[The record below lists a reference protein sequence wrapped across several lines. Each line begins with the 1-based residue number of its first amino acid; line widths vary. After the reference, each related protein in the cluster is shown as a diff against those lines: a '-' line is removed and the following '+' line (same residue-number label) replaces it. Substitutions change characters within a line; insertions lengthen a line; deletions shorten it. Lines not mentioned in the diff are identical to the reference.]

1 MNRNPPL
8 SLLRGSAAVSATRS
22 DFAQGCVATIGNF
35 DGVHLGHQALLQR
48 LRAEGVRRHLPTVVI
63 VFEPHPQE
71 FFARG
76 GDRPPP
82 ARLLRLREKLER
94 LHAAG
99 VDAVQVLRFNETLS
113 RMPAEQFISVWLEQR
128 LKVRHLVIG
137 DDFRFGYQRRG
148 DFALLQAA
156 SGFSTE
162 ASATVLLD
170 AERVS
175 STAIRQALATEQFD
189 RAARM
194 LGERYVL
201 SGKVAHGDARGRLLG
216 FPTANIR
223 LHRAVLP
230 LSGVYAV
237 QVHGVAERP
246 LPGVANI
253 GNRPT
258 VGGKEPR
265 CETHL
270 FDFAGDL
277 YGKRIQVEPLHKLR
291 GEQKF
296 DGLDALKAQIARDA
310 EQARAFF
317 AAG

>member
-1 MNRNPPL
+1 MNRNSPL
-8 SLLRGSAAVSATRS
+8 RLLRGSKTRS
-22 DFAQGCVATIGNF
+22 DFASGCVATIGNF

-48 LRAEGVRRHLPTVVI
+48 LRAEGERRGLPTLVML
-63 VFEPHPQE
+63 FEPHPQE

-76 GDRPPP
+76 SERQPP

-94 LHAAG
+94 LQALG
-99 VDAVQVLRFNETLS
+99 VDAVQVLRFNRTLS
-113 RMPAEQFISVWLEQR
+113 QLPAEDFISVWLEQR
-128 LKVRHLVIG
+128 LKVQHLVIG

-156 SGFSTE
+156 NAFSTE

-170 AERVS
+170 GERVS
-175 STAIRQALATEQFD
+175 STAIRQALANEQFEN
-189 RAARM
+189 AARM
-194 LGERYVL
+194 LGQRYLL

-216 FPTANIR
+216 FPTANLR

-230 LSGVYAV
+230 LNGVYAV
-237 QVHGVAERP
+237 QVHGLAERP

-258 VGGKEPR
+258 VNGKEPR

-270 FDFAGDL
+270 FDFAGDI
-277 YGKRIQVEPLHKLR
+277 YGKRIAVEPLRKLR

-317 AAG
+317 ATG